1 GGPLLYCAQMQMLQR
16 SNVDQ
21 LGIPKI
27 RTQLSSA
34 GLDGLRRLIQAHE
47 HDPRAGVQNALTSAR
62 MRLERA
68 EIENRRLDE
77 LARIEE
83 AMYEQGMVLVAGI
96 DEVGRGALAGPLTT
110 GAVVLPVGT
119 RIIGLDDSKRLSPKR
134 REELAIQICAVAVTW
149 HVAHVEAAELD
160 AVGMTTALR
169 KAMNASLAGLR
180 PSADHA
186 LIDGR
191 PMGLS
196 LPETAVIGGDRK
208 VAAIAAASILAKVT
222 RDALMRQLDERFPG
236 YDFALN
242 KGYGTREHMDAIDR
256 LGLTPHHRR
265 SFSPCGGTLSL
276 F

>member
-1 GGPLLYCAQMQMLQR
+1 MDR
-16 SNVDQ
+16 
-21 LGIPKI
+21 LGISEI
-27 RTQLSSA
+27 RTLLSSA
-34 GLDGLRRLIQAHE
+34 GIQGLCELIQAHE
-47 HDPRAGVQNALTSAR
+47 HDPRAGVQSALISAR
-62 MRLERA
+62 KRLERS
-68 EIENRRLDE
+68 ELENRRLDD

-83 AMYEQGMVLVAGI
+83 AMCEQGILLVAGI

-110 GAVVLPVGT
+110 GAVVLPLGT
-119 RIIGLDDSKRLSPKR
+119 RIIGLDDSKKLSPQR
-134 REELAIQICAVAVTW
+134 REELATQIRAVAVTW

-160 AVGMTTALR
+160 ALGMTAALR
-169 KAMNASLAGLR
+169 RAMDASLAGLMPR
-180 PSADHA
+180 AVHA
-186 LIDGR
+186 LVDGR

-196 LPETAVIGGDRK
+196 VPETAVVGGDGK

-222 RDALMRQLDERFPG
+222 RDAIMRELDEHYPG
-236 YDFALN
+236 YEFAIN